1 MQMTTVF
8 DGFLPPSV
16 ANPGGEPGVSVV
28 VWTPTRDGVY
38 SSMVSLPD
46 EPGAPFNYN
55 PVLAVD
61 LDDVG
66 GAFIDPLA
74 QGPVGGLT
82 NEVQDGDPVV
92 GSRTL
97 ATNLDH
103 PTHVVVKMGVVAY
116 ADDVTPGDTSIVPLD
131 ELKLALGLDP
141 LSTDDD
147 LLLTL
152 LESQAA
158 AFVNSQTERNW
169 GAPADRTEFIKGLG
183 IPTLYLRGHVDGAI
197 VSVRRRAMNAAD
209 FEDVDVA
216 DYIVRGDTLMT
227 TGARWSHL
235 YEYEVVYSDGYELGF
250 APADIRALVA
260 DLVAVAYSGLGEEG
274 VKSETIGDYSYTL
287 DSAVTA
293 AAASMSDVSSAT
305 LNRYRAVHI

>member
-1 MQMTTVF
+1 MGQATTVF
-8 DGFLPPSV
+8 DGLVPAS
-16 ANPGGEPGVSVV
+16 ANPGVDPGAPVV
-28 VWTPTRDGVY
+28 VWTPTKSGIY
-38 SSMVSLPD
+38 FLILSAPD
-46 EPGAPFNYN
+46 EPGSPFMFANDVLVDMNAPAPGIQSGPGLSGSITDEFQQDFDTGPFFSLETFRGA
-55 PVLAVD
+55 PVRA
-61 LDDVG
+61 
-66 GAFIDPLA
+66 
-74 QGPVGGLT
+74 
-82 NEVQDGDPVV
+82 
-92 GSRTL
+92 
-97 ATNLDH
+97 
-103 PTHVVVKMGVVAY
+103 VVKVGLIASVDGIVA
-116 ADDVTPGDTSIVPLD
+116 GDTTIVPLD
-131 ELKLALGLDP
+131 ELKVALGLDP
-141 LSTDDD
+141 LDHTDDV
-147 LLLTL
+147 LLTL

-169 GAPADRTEFIKGLG
+169 GEPADRTEFIKGLG
-183 IPTLYLRGHVDGAI
+183 IPTLYLRGHIAGEI

-209 FEDVDVA
+209 FEDVIVD

-250 APADIRALVA
+250 APADIRALVS
-260 DLVAVAYSGLGEEG
+260 DLVAIAYSGLGEEG